1 MDYQSRLESAQS
13 LSSEERSKLISALT
27 ALGDT
32 LSEKIPSPRLKE
44 LLNKQVGCPHCGEKH
59 YYRYG
64 QDKGSERFKCK
75 ECLKTFTEYT
85 GTWQERLH
93 KKELVEEY
101 ILMMSEQKSL
111 DKISATLH
119 INKKTAFDWR
129 YKILNTFNQ
138 DQGDSFSGIVESDET
153 FFEDSEKGN
162 RHLDRPG
169 RKRGT
174 NPKRPGISDDKA
186 TVIVTADRK
195 NGLNMTFCGHGRLT
209 KKEIVESLNKPLP
222 PDTILC
228 SDGHVSYKG
237 YASDNHLKH
246 VVLRADLKPHVK
258 KGGFHIQHIN
268 SLHNRLKKW
277 IGSVFWGVFTKL
289 LQNYLNWFKVKE
301 TILKTAQD
309 QATDLLKLSM
319 ENIKRNK
326 KKDTGYNAVFN

>member
-1 MDYQSRLESAQS
+1 MNYQSIFASAQS
-13 LSSEERSKLISALT
+13 LSASDRSKLISALT
-27 ALGDT
+27 ELEDSF
-32 LSEKIPSPRLKE
+32 SETPLSPRLEE
-44 LLNKQVGCPHCGEKH
+44 LLNKQGGCPHCGEKH

-64 QDKGSERFKCK
+64 KDKGSQRFKCN
-75 ECLKTFTEYT
+75 ECGRTFTEYT

-93 KKELVEEY
+93 KKELVDQY

-111 DKISATLH
+111 DKISAALH

-129 YKILNTFNQ
+129 HKILDTFNQ
-138 DQGDSFSGIVESDET
+138 DEGDSFSGIVESDET

-162 RHLDRPG
+162 RHLGRPG

-174 NPKRPGISDDKA
+174 EPKKCGISNDKA

-195 NGLNMTFCGHGRLT
+195 NCLNMTCCGHGRLT
-209 KKEIVESLNKPLP
+209 KKEIVDSLRTPLP
-222 PDTILC
+222 SDTILC

-237 YASDNHLKH
+237 YANDNHLKH
-246 VVLRADLKPHVK
+246 VVLRADLKQHVK

-277 IGSVFWGVFTKL
+277 IGSVFWGVSTKF

-301 TILKTAQD
+301 TILKNAQD
-309 QATDLLKLSM
+309 QAADLFKLSM
-319 ENIKRNK
+319 KNIKEKERK
-326 KKDTGYNAVFN
+326 TIICNAVFN

>member
-1 MDYQSRLESAQS
+1 MDYQSLLESAQS

-32 LSEKIPSPRLKE
+32 LSEKRPSPRLKE

-174 NPKRPGISDDKA
+174 NPKKPGISDDKA

-209 KKEIVESLNKPLP
+209 KK
-222 PDTILC
+222 
-228 SDGHVSYKG
+228 
-237 YASDNHLKH
+237 
-246 VVLRADLKPHVK
+246 
-258 KGGFHIQHIN
+258 
-268 SLHNRLKKW
+268 RL
-277 IGSVFWGVFTKL
+277 
-289 LQNYLNWFKVKE
+289 
-301 TILKTAQD
+301 
-309 QATDLLKLSM
+309 
-319 ENIKRNK
+319 
-326 KKDTGYNAVFN
+326 